1 MSLSYLSACPIG
13 CDEPLQATGIEMPEG
28 PLLQCSGCGQLIS
41 QCSEEKYRQSMREF
55 NTAEGTQPRPDALRR
70 RFRRSR
76 KYLEQIEK
84 ILNKPRSE
92 IRLLDAGCSSGYF
105 LTVANQLGFYAEGV
119 EPGLD
124 AVQTARAAGL
134 TVHSGLLEDVALPE
148 QSFDAI
154 TLFEVIEHLKEAR
167 NTIQRCNRL
176 LRPGGILVIGT
187 ANTASWT
194 FMAMKSRWE
203 YFHIDKHG
211 GHVSFFNPGSMK
223 ILAQRSGFVVE
234 KIETRSVSFSERDAT
249 HPIIYRACKI
259 ISELIETPSRWIGR
273 GHDMLVIMR
282 KVQTVQYKG

>member
-1 MSLSYLSACPIG
+1 MSLSYLNACPIG
-13 CDEPLQATGIEMPEG
+13 CDGPLQATGIEMPEG
-28 PLLQCSGCGQLIS
+28 PLLRCSGCGQLIS
-41 QCSEEKYRQSMREF
+41 QCSEEKYWQSMREF
-55 NTAEGTQPRPDALRR
+55 DDAEGTLPKPDARQR
-70 RFRRSR
+70 RFIRSKR
-76 KYLEQIEK
+76 YLDQIENLLGK
-84 ILNKPRSE
+84 SRNE
-92 IRLLDAGCSSGYF
+92 IRLLDVGCSSGYF

-119 EPGLD
+119 EPGLE

-134 TVHSGLLEDVALPE
+134 MVHGGLLEDVVLPE

-154 TLFEVIEHLKEAR
+154 TMFEVIEHLKDAR
-167 NTIQRCNRL
+167 DTIQRCNRL
-176 LRPGGILVIGT
+176 LRPGGILVTGT

-234 KIETRSVSFSERDAT
+234 KIETRSVSFSERDAC
-249 HPIIYRACKI
+249 HPVIYRTFKI

-282 KVQTVQYKG
+282 KVQTVQ

>member
-13 CDEPLQATGIEMPEG
+13 CDGPLQATGIEMPEG
-28 PLLQCSGCGQLIS
+28 PLLRCSGCGQLIS

-167 NTIQRCNRL
+167 DTIQRCNRL

-282 KVQTVQYKG
+282 KVQTVQ